1 MMMTKPLGVVA
12 IEAEMARQGGD
23 ALASYDHAAP
33 VAAELAR
40 SLRQTGRLVMLG
52 MGASHAVNRAVE
64 ALYRDLG
71 IDALALPVSEQ
82 LGMGVPLNGKT
93 VILASQSG
101 ESAEVIRWLK
111 TQRAGDVFG
120 MTLDANATLARA
132 VPSLVAA
139 GGAELAFAATRSLT
153 LTFALHL
160 AVLAELGVDPAP
172 ALAVLRQLPAPDVA
186 PAVAALAR
194 VRCVVTSGRRLQG
207 VAEAAALGLC
217 ELSQSP
223 AFSLEGGQLRHGPM
237 EIMSPDLGVV
247 LFAGDEAGA
256 GLVHGMARS
265 AADAGAVVVVFDASG
280 LPPVPGVTTITL
292 PKASGMAAILAT
304 LPALQRFMLGYA
316 AQRVADVGTPR
327 RSSKI
332 TRTE

>member
-1 MMMTKPLGVVA
+1 MTKPLGLLA
-12 IEAEMARQGGD
+12 IEAEMARQGSD
-23 ALASYDHAAP
+23 ALASYDLAGP
-33 VAAELAR
+33 VAADVTR

-64 ALYRDLG
+64 PLYRSLG

-82 LGMGVPLNGKT
+82 LGMGVPLDGKT

-101 ESAEVIRWLK
+101 ESAEVIRWLN
-111 TQRAGDVFG
+111 TQKAGEVFG

-132 VPSLVAA
+132 VPSLVAV
-139 GGAELAFAATRSLT
+139 GGAEVAFAATRSLT

-160 AVLAELGVDPAP
+160 AVLAGLGADPAP
-172 ALAVLRQLPAPDVA
+172 ALEMLRVCPSPDVGS
-186 PAVAALAR
+186 AVDALAQ
-194 VRCVVTSGRRLQG
+194 VRCMVTSGRRLQG

-217 ELSQSP
+217 ELSQTP

-247 LFAGDEAGA
+247 LFASDETDA
-256 GLVHGMARS
+256 GLVLGMARS
-265 AADAGAVVVVFDASG
+265 AADAGAIVVLFDTSG
-280 LPPVPGVTTITL
+280 LPPVLGVTTIVL
-292 PKASGMAAILAT
+292 PKSTGMAAILAT
-304 LPALQRFMLGYA
+304 LPAMQRFMLGYA